1 MSIGET
7 IREIRKIKGIKAV
20 EMADKIGV
28 SKSAVS
34 QWEKGEGPATLS
46 TLRKI
51 ADVLDVNFLT
61 LFEPLPDHVKTK
73 DDLERYDNE
82 NDPYYRAM
90 LSELDLSVSD
100 ENSADFELLFNNYVK
115 LNPKGKDEAVKRV
128 EELTHIPKYT
138 E

>member
-1 MSIGET
+1 M
-7 IREIRKIKGIKAV
+7 KPK
-20 EMADKIGV
+20 
-28 SKSAVS
+28 
-34 QWEKGEGPATLS
+34 
-46 TLRKI
+46 
-51 ADVLDVNFLT
+51 
-61 LFEPLPDHVKTK
+61 KTK

-128 EELTHIPKYT
+128 EELTHITKYT